1 MSFRILALLLG
12 LSLNA
17 QACLIE
23 RNVNFPNYDLPL
35 YSQVV
40 DRIKA
45 KIAPRLGKGPLNHD
59 RYFIIPF
66 AYQDKGNHP
75 EHSHSFITVIR
86 VFAENKAP
94 KLTPG
99 LRTRTYKGWEFE
111 AYNISWLP
119 SDFMRNPHLCVFE
132 GLGARLFPELNKCPI
147 SAGHDFSLQETIQ
160 LAAKEKVAVAMWGPY
175 EITKEGF
182 YLGVKR
188 KALLDGGTIKYRADD
203 RLYQKAKIA
212 INCFHAMQSL
222 DQIYPPGG
230 FLDTGFKMWGFN
242 GTARVLIEYTKKAS
256 NKGLLLDPVD
266 MKKDRYGF
274 VYAPTP
280 TGPVPYDPLRNA
292 SAYHK

>member
-1 MSFRILALLLG
+1 MSSRILALLLG
-12 LSLNA
+12 LSLIT
-17 QACLIE
+17 QAGLLKAD
-23 RNVNFPNYDLPL
+23 VNFSNYDLPL

-45 KIAPRLGKGPLNHD
+45 KIAPRLGKRRLNHD

-75 EHSHSFITVIR
+75 EYSHSFITVIR

-99 LRTRTYKGWEFE
+99 FKTRTYKGWDFE

-119 SDFMRNPHLCVFE
+119 ADFMSNPHLCVFE
-132 GLGARLFPELNKCPI
+132 GFGARLFPNMNKCPI
-147 SAGHDFSLQETIQ
+147 SPGHNFSLQETIQ
-160 LAAKEKVAVAMWGPY
+160 LAAREKVAVAMWGPY
-175 EITKEGF
+175 EIAKEGF

-188 KALLDGGTIKYRADD
+188 KQLLDGGTIKYRADD
-203 RLYQKAKIA
+203 RLYQKDKIA
-212 INCFHAMQSL
+212 ISCFHAMQSL
-222 DQIYPPGG
+222 DELYPKGG

-242 GTARVLIEYTKKAS
+242 GTARVLVEYTKKAS
-256 NKGLLLDPVD
+256 DKGLLLDPVD
-266 MKKDRYGF
+266 IKKDRYGF
-274 VYAPTP
+274 VYAPTRNS
-280 TGPVPYDPLRNA
+280 PVPYDPLPET